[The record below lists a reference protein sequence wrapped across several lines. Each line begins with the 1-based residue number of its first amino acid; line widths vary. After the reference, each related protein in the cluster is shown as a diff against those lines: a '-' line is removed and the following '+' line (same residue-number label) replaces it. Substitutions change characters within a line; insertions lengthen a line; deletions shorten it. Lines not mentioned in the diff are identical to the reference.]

1 MKWDWTR
8 LWAGR
13 DCRALEDGRELW
25 LLTAA
30 QVLEAR
36 REAGEMA
43 QDEAERPLCANAC
56 LLARALRK
64 GGRALYPD
72 GRAVLEQMSAQEI
85 GRLAAAWAEL
95 DREENPG
102 PERETGELEQLKK
115 AWSTRRKS
123 VFAGVCSG
131 QLGPFLR
138 RNGSRK

>member
-1 MKWDWTR
+1 MGWEWTR
-8 LWAGR
+8 LWSGR
-13 DCRALEDGRELW
+13 ECRTMEDGRELW

-36 REAGEMA
+36 REAEELAEG
-43 QDEAERPLCANAC
+43 EAERPLCANAC

-72 GRAVLEQMSAQEI
+72 GRAVLENLSAQEI
-85 GRLAAAWAEL
+85 GRLAREWAEL

-102 PERETGELEQLKK
+102 PEQGKAELERLKK

-131 QLGPFLR
+131 RLGPFPL
-138 RNGSRK
+138 RNGPGK